1 MLIEIKIV
9 ITYGEGTLIVKDY
22 EKLYGVMESSV
33 LNEEGVTRMY
43 IFVKTYQ
50 TLRLISESLKVN
62 YTLL

>member
-22 EKLYGVMESSV
+22 KKLYGVMESSV
-33 LNEEGVTRMY
+33 LNEEEVSRMH

-50 TLRLISESLKVN
+50 TLHLISESLKVN

>member
-22 EKLYGVMESSV
+22 KKLYGVMESSV
-33 LNEEGVTRMY
+33 LNEEVSRMH

-50 TLRLISESLKVN
+50 TLPLISESLKVN